1 MLKQLLENPQIQAAF
16 QKLLTDGVEIIG
28 GLLALGLMKMASAVK
43 TSNLNL
49 VQKMVAERLVSYAEQ
64 TITSTDSDKAAYVA
78 AQLKAKFPS
87 LNEDE
92 VAHLLEAAVLQVKTQ
107 IAQPQPVTV
116 AQTDKGDIN
125 VQK

>member
-28 GLLALGLMKMASAVK
+28 GLLALGLMKMAAAVK

-78 AQLKAKFPS
+78 AQLKAKFPA
-87 LNEDE
+87 LNQEE
-92 VAHLLEAAVLQVKTQ
+92 VAHLLEAAVLQVKKQ
-107 IAQPQPVTV
+107 IATPQPVTV